1 MYTCQKVAGQIIQS
15 QLQLVDLAGSE
26 RLQAHHQYI
35 PYRASTLT
43 RIMQK
48 SLQQKIFFIATISPS
63 VQQVRETVQTLSYAA
78 QIKLFG
84 NDVMQNIVKDVKFIK
99 LDQDEYYEKLQQLEK
114 QQQKAAELELLL
126 SKTLEDEK

>member
-1 MYTCQKVAGQIIQS
+1 
-15 QLQLVDLAGSE
+15 
-26 RLQAHHQYI
+26 
-35 PYRASTLT
+35 
-43 RIMQK
+43 MQK

-78 QIKLFG
+78 QIKLFR

-99 LDQDEYYEKLQQLEK
+99 LDQDEYYEKLQQLER

-126 SKTLEDEK
+126 SKKLEDEK